1 MRVFY
6 RLLGCTFNVERCE
19 SHEVVVNEHWFAPF
33 SQNPS
38 HELRKMKDE
47 ETRLLDR
54 TRTANLLTILQNL
67 GKILLYYGLL
77 EDYMEL
83 MAIKPRSLN
92 HPNKIRDLIDSI
104 MPINIGGDI
113 PNVTDSG
120 FQTEIRYNHA
130 DASGNVLCVTHSM
143 KEISSRG
150 EDADGEGSASLVYH
164 EIKMTPEGKA
174 QLIGYLTKDKT
185 SGSVSFKHSR
195 AATETSWL
203 KDKKLGACYP
213 HAMLYHDNGD
223 SEKRAKLLD
232 RHINAQYAYGF
243 DGGRSNASR
252 VCVIEYIDAA
262 NGNSAIFASTEPKP
276 SALTKLMIVAASKQL
291 INLHGWK
298 KKKADG
304 TLVDVNLMVPY
315 VNKDNSTMWKKAF
328 ATDTV
333 HPTTLNVKLE
343 MINATQITPKSGSMT
358 RYEAKDYTKYFPK
371 S

>member
-1 MRVFY
+1 
-6 RLLGCTFNVERCE
+6 
-19 SHEVVVNEHWFAPF
+19 
-33 SQNPS
+33 
-38 HELRKMKDE
+38 
-47 ETRLLDR
+47 
-54 TRTANLLTILQNL
+54 
-67 GKILLYYGLL
+67 
-77 EDYMEL
+77 
-83 MAIKPRSLN
+83 
-92 HPNKIRDLIDSI
+92 
-104 MPINIGGDI
+104 
-113 PNVTDSG
+113 
-120 FQTEIRYNHA
+120 
-130 DASGNVLCVTHSM
+130 
-143 KEISSRG
+143 
-150 EDADGEGSASLVYH
+150 
-164 EIKMTPEGKA
+164 
-174 QLIGYLTKDKT
+174 
-185 SGSVSFKHSR
+185 
-195 AATETSWL
+195 
-203 KDKKLGACYP
+203 
-213 HAMLYHDNGD
+213 MLYHDNGD

-291 INLHGWK
+291 INLNGWK